1 MDDHND
7 FLTLLD
13 KAIRILCFI
22 SERLHGNNDSPE
34 PDGLTCQ
41 SENEKT
47 LFFPSLRADTFDH
60 TQKGFSLTIS
70 DEEISKM
77 PRYFRKIFRTNHRTA
92 HVRLKDSGVYEIRI
106 QIDGRRISGSG
117 KYLEDAKANFID
129 KLRKAAA
136 EEKDTPKTK
145 LVAPQV
151 LPAAFSLSV
160 GDYALQYLDTFKRPN
175 VSEKH
180 YNNLCGIVRRLFFR

>member
-60 TQKGFSLTIS
+60 TPVSYTHLTL
-70 DEEISKM
+70 
-77 PRYFRKIFRTNHRTA
+77 P
-92 HVRLKDSGVYEIRI
+92 
-106 QIDGRRISGSG
+106 
-117 KYLEDAKANFID
+117 
-129 KLRKAAA
+129 
-136 EEKDTPKTK
+136 TK
-145 LVAPQV
+145 QRV
-151 LPAAFSLSV
+151 
-160 GDYALQYLDTFKRPN
+160 
-175 VSEKH
+175 
-180 YNNLCGIVRRLFFR
+180 